1 VFGFRSISD
10 VVFQGISVF
19 FDIHSVVFLDSL
31 KCVFWSHSDPKKHAE
46 MLLEVLSDH
55 VFQ

>member
-1 VFGFRSISD
+1 M
-10 VVFQGISVF
+10 F